1 MFSLSPNHFDTN
13 HFDSLTKSE
22 HQTYD
27 GGTVADTDTL
37 ISQTVS
43 HYRIIEK
50 LGGGGMGVVYK
61 AQDTRLDRFVA
72 LKFLPEGLAH
82 DRVAM
87 ERFRREAKAA
97 SALNHPNIC
106 TIYDIGEE
114 NGGRAFIAM
123 EYLEGKTLKHMI
135 SGRPLE
141 LETTLEVAIQVAEGL
156 NAAHSKGIVHRDI
169 KPANIF
175 VAESGHAKILDFGLA
190 KVASVRSTA
199 GNEPTLATC
208 DVDPDHLTSPGS
220 TLGTVAYMSPEQVR
234 AKEVDVRTDLF
245 SFGVVLYEMATGT
258 LPFRGESS
266 GVICKAIL
274 DGTPTSTTRLNP
286 DTPLELERIVNRAL
300 EKDRELRYQHASDV
314 RSELLRLK
322 RDTDSRRPGTGSQSV
337 GQTLVSDLQPS
348 SISSAGVSVTAS
360 ELQPISQSSS
370 SVVEVA
376 RQHTKG
382 LAVGLFLALFLLVAA
397 GYSIYRFLE
406 GRHTPA
412 QAKVTQISHWHKL
425 VNSPK
430 LSPDGRTVAFSSPV
444 DGYDQMFVMLTSGG
458 EPLQLT
464 KDEGNKIVDS
474 FSPDGTEIFYQRSTG
489 TDEVWVV
496 PTLGG
501 TARHVATGRGLV
513 SSSDGNSFLYWK
525 WDDWSVVRLTKSG
538 SAEEEPLYSFKDSG
552 VFPVALLPYPNETD
566 LLALGEKAGVCAIFK
581 INLESH
587 KAEQIGEVS
596 SANWD
601 FAWGKPGNS
610 LLFSRHVNGLTNV
623 WEYTLSDHGLA
634 QVTFGPG
641 PDFSPMADPGGKG
654 IYFINGKL
662 SGRLSVYR
670 VHSKDSV
677 DLVAEDASQPVI
689 SRDGRRI
696 VYITI
701 PEPNQNELWVSDID
715 GNNKVRLATSPH
727 LTTGDWSPNGDE
739 LIYMER
745 VNGTAKIFVIRS
757 NGSDLRRIP
766 WSGGYLGNGT
776 WDQTGKFVYFSGWE
790 KEMSALSTWRASVD
804 GKKIELFES
813 GCGYVGSGPRDGKYL
828 LFGILFGPRSGV
840 YVMSTSEKKC
850 EPLLRGFRF
859 VHFAADGRSFLY
871 SLESHG
877 QVTFVR
883 KLWKDGQATGP
894 DQVVLTVPFAVP
906 DYHNGTAYDFS
917 SDLSKIVYVRPGGQT
932 DLYLL
937 SQK

>member
-1 MFSLSPNHFDTN
+1 M
-13 HFDSLTKSE
+13 
-22 HQTYD
+22 
-27 GGTVADTDTL
+27 ADTDSL
-37 ISQTVS
+37 IAQIVS

-61 AQDTRLDRFVA
+61 AEDIRLDRFVA
-72 LKFLPEGLAH
+72 LKFLPEGLAR
-82 DRVAM
+82 DRQAL

-114 NGGRAFIAM
+114 NGRAFIAM
-123 EYLEGKTLKHMI
+123 EFLEGRTLKHAI
-135 SGRPLE
+135 AGRPME
-141 LETTLEVAIQVAEGL
+141 LETLLDVAIGVADGL
-156 NAAHSKGIVHRDI
+156 NVAHSKSIVHRDI

-175 VAESGHAKILDFGLA
+175 VTKIGHAKILDFGLA
-190 KVASVRSTA
+190 KIASVRSTT
-199 GNEPTLATC
+199 GNEPTLATQEL
-208 DVDPDHLTSPGS
+208 DPDELTSPGS

-234 AKEVDVRTDLF
+234 AKELDARTDLF

-266 GVICKAIL
+266 LVISKAIL
-274 DGTPTSTTRLNP
+274 DVTPTSTIRLNP
-286 DTPLELERIVNRAL
+286 DIPLELEHIVNRAL

-322 RDTDSRRPGTGSQSV
+322 RDTNSGRQSTGSQSV
-337 GQTLVSDLQPS
+337 GQTLVSDLGFPRSS
-348 SISSAGVSVTAS
+348 SISSAGVRVSAKM
-360 ELQPISQSSS
+360 QPTNQSGSA
-370 SVVEVA
+370 VVEIA
-376 RQHTKG
+376 RRHTKG
-382 LAVGLFLALFLLVAA
+382 LAAALFLALFLLSAA
-397 GYSIYRFLE
+397 GYGIYRFLE
-406 GRHTPA
+406 GRHSPP
-412 QAKVTQISHWHKL
+412 QAKITQVSHWHKL
-425 VNSPK
+425 MNFPK

-444 DGYDQMFVMLTSGG
+444 EGYDQMFVMLTSGG

-464 KDEGNKIVDS
+464 KDEGDKIVDS

-501 TARHVATGRGLV
+501 TASRVASGRGLV
-513 SSSDGNSFLYWK
+513 PSADGNSFLYWK
-525 WDDWSVVRLTKSG
+525 WDAWSVIRLAKSG
-538 SAEEEPLYSFKDSG
+538 SAEEETLYSFKDSG
-552 VFPVALLPYPNETD
+552 VFPIALLPYPNETD

-581 INLESH
+581 INLQSH

-601 FAWGKPGNS
+601 FAWGEPGKS
-610 LLFSRHVNGLTNV
+610 LLFSRQVNGLTNL

-670 VHSKDSV
+670 VPSKDSV

-696 VYITI
+696 VYLTI
-701 PEPNQNELWVSDID
+701 PEPGQNELWVSDID
-715 GNNKVRLATSPH
+715 GNNKVRLATSTH

-739 LIYMER
+739 LIYMEQ
-745 VNGTAKIFVIRS
+745 VNGTAKIFVVRS

-766 WSGGYLGNGT
+766 WSGGYLGSGT
-776 WDQTGKFVYFSGWE
+776 WDPTGKFVYFSGWD
-790 KEMSALSTWRASVD
+790 KDISSLSTWKASVD
-804 GKKIELFES
+804 GKKVERFES
-813 GCGYVGSGPRDGKYL
+813 GCGFVGSGTPDGKYL
-828 LFGILFGPRSGV
+828 IFAILFGPRSGA

-850 EPLLRGFRF
+850 EPLLRGFCF
-859 VHFAADGRSFLY
+859 VHFAPDGRSFLY
-871 SLESHG
+871 SLESRG

-894 DQVVLTVPFAVP
+894 DQVVLTVPFAFP
-906 DYHNGTAYDFS
+906 DYHNGTTYDFS
-917 SDLSKIVYVRPGGQT
+917 SDLSKIVYVRPGGQS